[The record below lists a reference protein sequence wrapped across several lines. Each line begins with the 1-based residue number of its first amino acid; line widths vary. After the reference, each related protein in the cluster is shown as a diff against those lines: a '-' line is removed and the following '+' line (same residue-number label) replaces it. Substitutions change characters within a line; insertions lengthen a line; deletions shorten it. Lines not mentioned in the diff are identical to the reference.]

1 MAFEYLQGKK
11 LQSLRGDCSSA
22 QSPLQ
27 SECVFWCSDSI
38 SCFSCA
44 IASSPGTG
52 HHSKQLPLCN
62 FTSSIYTQWWD
73 PCWAFS
79 SSGWT
84 VPVFSAFSHR
94 RDALV
99 PLSFSWP
106 FICPCLLYLAVQNLT
121 QHSRNGPTGA
131 EWSLLSALLLV
142 QPRIPSAFAG
152 SSSAWCPLGLFLPMC
167 FLASQPPAFPGA
179 WACSSLDAGLHTS
192 PCWCAWASCQPS
204 SSHSGSLWMA
214 AQPPGVLGIPPSYMS
229 SSALLRLWSPS
240 SSRSLMKVLNRT
252 GPCTDPWG
260 ALLPF
265 ALQLDFLSLVTCRGS
280 LWLSV
285 WWDIQVFLL
294 SEIFFLT
301 LLGYTRSSEINFNT
315 FFLTVRLGNH

>member
-214 AQPPGVLGIPPSYMS
+214 AQPPGVLGIPSQLCVIISLAEVMVSIIIQIVNEGFEQDWTLYWPLGCT
-229 SSALLRLWSPS
+229 ATFCPPTGLFVTGDL
-240 SSRSLMKVLNRT
+240 SR
-252 GPCTDPWG
+252 
-260 ALLPF
+260 
-265 ALQLDFLSLVTCRGS
+265 
-280 LWLSV
+280 
-285 WWDIQVFLL
+285 
-294 SEIFFLT
+294 FFVAFCMM
-301 LLGYTRSSEINFNT
+301 GYTGVST
-315 FFLTVRLGNH
+315 